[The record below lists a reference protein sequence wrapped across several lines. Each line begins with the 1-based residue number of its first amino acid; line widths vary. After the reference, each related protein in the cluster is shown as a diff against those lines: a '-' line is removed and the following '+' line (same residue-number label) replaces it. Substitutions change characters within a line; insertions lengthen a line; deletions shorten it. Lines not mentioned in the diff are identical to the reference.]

1 MTKRTNSWTSKY
13 ENKKKRERSISTPTP
28 DSRASSSEFVLY
40 VGSKDRIDEE
50 DTSPSKIVTAFP
62 SPSRTEQVK
71 TFALGR
77 FLPLFVLMIMVYCL
91 YTRFTAFWGETQ
103 QECRCPELDLCF
115 QDRDNLMGQVGGL
128 QQTQVFH
135 YMQNQHLIN
144 TICDL
149 ESLYNAMVNQV
160 FLTNTPDFN
169 SSFCL
174 QRLP

>member
-1 MTKRTNSWTSKY
+1 MSKKINSWTSKY
-13 ENKKKRERSISTPTP
+13 ENKKKRERSLSTPTP
-28 DSRASSSEFVLY
+28 DSRTSSSEFVLY
-40 VGSKDRIDEE
+40 AGSKDIIDEE
-50 DTSPSKIVTAFP
+50 SPATTFLRPSKI
-62 SPSRTEQVK
+62 EQVK
-71 TFALGR
+71 TFALRQLG
-77 FLPLFVLMIMVYCL
+77 PLFIFMIMAYCL
-91 YTRFTAFWGETQ
+91 YSRCIVFWGEAQ
-103 QECRCPELDLCF
+103 QECRCPELDICLEN
-115 QDRDNLMGQVGGL
+115 RDNLMGQVGGL

-149 ESLYNAMVNQV
+149 ESLYNAMINRV